1 MTAVDTCISV
11 LFNFTKREGLGH
23 KTSLI
28 LTLLIEVSVP
38 SQEVDSG
45 VYFAEETRLPGENH

>member
-45 VYFAEETRLPGENH
+45 VYFASFV